1 MHKDEYYITRVQ
13 FYSADGK
20 ELCKM
25 SSDDYL
31 GREETF
37 DIGADEEL
45 LGCEMHHDKEDWIYG
60 ITWLKWR
67 PLR

>member
-1 MHKDEYYITRVQ
+1 MIRRVQ

-20 ELCKM
+20 ELLKM
-25 SSDDYL
+25 GGDDLL

-45 LGCEMHHDKEDWIYG
+45 LGCEMHHDKHDDIRG

-67 PLR
+67 PLTK